1 VGARLIER
9 LSSMDRREAIWRVA
23 TAARTS
29 LQRLE
34 WRLLRPAWE
43 RASIGSLLRPG
54 DLRRRVAQAM
64 RESDW
69 LKADRTLAA
78 HFGARDRRFAVHP
91 TDRKR
96 LPALVTERF
105 PHAIEEARGRGTAIV
120 AGSYDLL
127 GHRGL
132 TFGTPPDWHFDPAHD
147 RGAPP
152 GFWADVPFLD
162 ASIGDHKVIWELN
175 RHQHWLALG
184 RAWWLTGDRRYR
196 RRALNELY
204 SWLAVNPPLTGINWA
219 SMLELALRSI
229 SWIWAIQFFAD
240 PDDSVEDRPW
250 IVDLLVALD
259 AQLEHVR
266 RNLSYY
272 FSPNTH
278 LLGEALALYVA
289 GVAVPELKRSHKWL
303 RTGRTIL
310 LDEIARQILTDG
322 GHVERSAHYHRYALD
337 YYLLALTVARIAGDE
352 AAASAFDR
360 AATRLA
366 ACARSL
372 ADERGRMP
380 ALGDDDG
387 GSLFPIAGRD
397 PADVTDSLDIASKL
411 LRRPELS
418 LGAREESLWLL
429 GAWMSDIDVPAARPS
444 ALPRAEAFDDM
455 GYYIARPSAGAHLV
469 FDVGRH
475 GFLNGGHAHA
485 DALSIVLTIDGRPLL
500 IDPGTA
506 VYTTDAALRD
516 RFRGTALHNTLLV
529 DGRPQSE
536 PSRPFQWHS
545 RIDARPLAR
554 VDEPGLVYFEAAHAG
569 FAPLEHRRSVL
580 CVEDLVL
587 VADHLVSTSGPTKRT
602 AVEAHWHFDP
612 AWTEARSDEK
622 GSNWQLDADLA
633 RAWMT
638 TTVSGAR
645 LYRADEASGLGW
657 SSPRYGCVVPA
668 TTIVAGV
675 GAPTPLSIV
684 TAFGMGLPWRVQ
696 AVAPRETEGD
706 GWHRAGV
713 VLERGHDR
721 IVVLF
726 ATENGS
732 TAVKPGDRIPHPA
745 APWPTRVVDTD
756 ARVAVVRLGPS
767 GTVRSQYRVGGTR
780 LQVGAM
786 SLAG

>member
-1 VGARLIER
+1 VGAGLIGR
-9 LSSMDRREAIWRVA
+9 LSSMDRHEAVWRA
-23 TAARTS
+23 TTVARTS

-34 WRLLRPAWE
+34 WRLQRPAWE
-43 RASIGSLLRPG
+43 RASIAFLLRPG
-54 DLRRRVAQAM
+54 DLRRRVARAAS
-64 RESDW
+64 ENDW
-69 LKADRTLAA
+69 HHANRMLEN
-78 HFGARDRRFAVHP
+78 HFVARDRRFPIHP
-91 TDRKR
+91 ADRDR
-96 LPALVTERF
+96 LSAIVAQRF
-105 PHAIEEARGRGTAIV
+105 PDAVEKARTGGSAIV

-132 TFGTPPDWHFDPAHD
+132 TFGTPPDWHFDPAHGC
-147 RGAPP
+147 GAPH
-152 GFWADVPFLD
+152 GFWADISFLD
-162 ASIGDHKVIWELN
+162 PSVGDHKVIWELN

-184 RAWWLTGDRRYR
+184 RAWWLTGERRFR
-196 RRALNELY
+196 RRVLNELY

-240 PDDSVEDRPW
+240 SDDGADTRPW

-266 RNLSYY
+266 RNLSHY

-278 LLGEALALYVA
+278 LLGEALALYVTGIA
-289 GVAVPELKRSHKWL
+289 LPELKHSGRWL
-303 RTGRTIL
+303 DAGRRIL
-310 LDEIARQILTDG
+310 LDQIDRQVLPDG
-322 GHVERSAHYHRYALD
+322 GHVERSGHYHRYALD
-337 YYLLALTVARIAGDE
+337 YYLLALAVARIAGDR
-352 AAASAFDR
+352 AAESRFAE
-360 AATRLA
+360 AATRMA

-372 ADERGRMP
+372 ADDRGRMP

-397 PADVTDSLDIASKL
+397 PADVTDSLDIASRL
-411 LRRPELS
+411 LRQPELS
-418 LGAREESLWLL
+418 LGAREESFWLL
-429 GAWMSDIDVPAARPS
+429 DAWMPELDPPAGRPS
-444 ALPRAEAFDDM
+444 ALPRVEAFDDM
-455 GYYIARPSAGAHLV
+455 GYYVARPSAGAHLV
-469 FDVGRH
+469 FDIGRH

-506 VYTTDAALRD
+506 VYTTNAALRD

-529 DGRPQSE
+529 DGRPQSD
-536 PSRPFQWHS
+536 PGGPFQWRS
-545 RIDARPLAR
+545 CADARPLIR
-554 VDEPGLVYFEAAHAG
+554 VDEPGFVYFEGAHRG

-587 VADHLVSTSGPTKRT
+587 VADHVVSTSGPTKRT
-602 AVEAHWHFDP
+602 AIEAHWHFDP
-612 AWTEARSDEK
+612 AWTEARCDEL
-622 GSNWQLDADLA
+622 GSNWQLEAERA

-638 TTVSGAR
+638 TTIAGSR
-645 LYRADEASGLGW
+645 LYRGDESSGLGW
-657 SSPRYGCVVPA
+657 SSPRYGCIVPA

-675 GAPTPLSIV
+675 AATPPVSIV
-684 TAFGMGLPWRVQ
+684 TAFGAGLPWRVK
-696 AVAPRETEGD
+696 AVAPRAAGED

-726 ATENGS
+726 ATESGL
-732 TAVKPGDRIPHPA
+732 TAATPAEVIPHPA

-756 ARVAVVRLGPS
+756 ARSAAIHLGPS
-767 GTVRSQYRVGGTR
+767 GTVRWLHRVGGTR
-780 LQVGAM
+780 LQVAAM